1 MKNEPEINQA
11 LLQANPLIAVLL
23 FLFGMVLLLVL
34 SSFFMLWIGM
44 LMRWYRGI
52 AILTVEPWKPR
63 SWGLVDV
70 LLVLVAAFV
79 GQAVLIPAWGKLSG
93 TDLKKMV
100 ETDSISLAVM
110 AVGSLSY
117 LVAMV
122 GGMGWLV
129 LRYSASIKHMGLSLR
144 RLIPNTGLGLA
155 AAAMTLPI
163 VGLLNWAVSEGL
175 KSEYDHPLINELK
188 KEGTVT
194 GYLLAVFC
202 AVLVAPLVEEFF
214 FRVLLQGWLQSVPW
228 SAGGWWWLFG
238 AGRPQSA
245 ALMSE
250 PDLANVSEND
260 LVASAVDSPPLP
272 TAALANPYQPPLVS
286 SELGASA
293 LGASA
298 HLGQSSET
306 IPIASDAKP
315 PIWPSFVAGILFGF
329 AHYDYGLSF
338 IPLSVLGVVLGLLYR
353 AKHSIWP
360 CFVLHF
366 ALNSFAM
373 ASLGITLLVEAAK

>member
-11 LLQANPLIAVLL
+11 LLQANPLIAVLV
-23 FLFGMVLLLVL
+23 FLFGMVVLLLL
-34 SSFFMLWIGM
+34 SSFFVLWIGM

-52 AILTVEPWKPR
+52 AVLTVEPWKPR

-79 GQAVLIPAWGKLSG
+79 GQAVLIPAWAKLSG
-93 TDLKKMV
+93 TDLRKMV

-117 LVAMV
+117 VVAMV
-122 GGMGWLV
+122 GGIGWLV
-129 LRYSASIKHMGLSLR
+129 LRYSASVKHMGLALR
-144 RLIPNTGLGLA
+144 RMIPNTGLGLA

-228 SAGGWWWLFG
+228 SAGGWWWLLG
-238 AGRPQSA
+238 SSRPQSA

-250 PDLANVSEND
+250 ADLANVSETN
-260 LVASAVDSPPLP
+260 LVASAADSPTLP
-272 TAALANPYQPPLVS
+272 PQVLANPYQPPVVS
-286 SELGASA
+286 SDLEASV
-293 LGASA
+293 
-298 HLGQSSET
+298 HLGQSTDT
-306 IPIASDAKP
+306 IHIASNAKP